1 MLRKRQSRAKRLK
14 SYMPRKRRKISLRWQ
29 ALTST
34 ISTTFVLV
42 LMGLVIMCALTAR
55 RLGESVRQSLAV
67 TVMMTDEASNAEAK
81 ALKAKLEKRKWVKDI
96 TLITREQALKEQ
108 TEAMGQ
114 DPTEF
119 LGQNPFT
126 PSLELHLEADYACT
140 DSLLWISK
148 RLKSQSK
155 VSDVIYQ
162 KDLVESLNRNLH
174 KVAYIL
180 LGMAVLLGL
189 VTLVLINN
197 TVRLSVYSRRFII
210 HTMRLV
216 GASWGFIRRPFMMRA
231 MWIGLAAGI
240 LADAVLVGGVHT
252 LLQYDPSTI
261 EYVTPENVGITL
273 LSVLVFGLLLTLLC
287 TFASVSHYLGMREG
301 EMYE

>member
-1 MLRKRQSRAKRLK
+1 
-14 SYMPRKRRKISLRWQ
+14 MPRKRRKISLRWQ

-34 ISTTFVLV
+34 ISTTFVLI
-42 LMGLVIMCALTAR
+42 LMGLVIICALTAH

-67 TVMMTDEASNAEAK
+67 TVVMSDDASDQQTVE
-81 ALKAKLEKRKWVKDI
+81 LKKRLQTRPWVKDI
-96 TLITREQALKEQ
+96 NYISREQALKEQ

-126 PSLELHLEADYACT
+126 PLLELHLQADYACT

-148 RLKSQSK
+148 RLKSNK
-155 VSDVIYQ
+155 LVTDVIYQ
-162 KDLVESLNRNLH
+162 KEIVESLNRNLRR
-174 KVAYIL
+174 VTF
-180 LGMAVLLGL
+180 VLLCMAGLLLL

-216 GASWGFIRRPFMMRA
+216 GASWGFIRRPFMLRA
-231 MWIGLAAGI
+231 FWIGLAAGI
-240 LADAVLVGGVHT
+240 LADGVLLGGLHA
-252 LLQYDPSTI
+252 LWEYDPSMS
-261 EYVTPENVGITL
+261 EYVTMQNVGITAL
-273 LSVLVFGLLLTLLC
+273 AVLVCGLLLTLLC
-287 TFASVSHYLGMREG
+287 TFISVSHYLGMREG

>member
-1 MLRKRQSRAKRLK
+1 MPKKRK
-14 SYMPRKRRKISLRWQ
+14 KISLRWQ

-34 ISTTFVLV
+34 ISTTFVLI
-42 LMGLVIMCALTAR
+42 LMGLVIICALTAH

-67 TVMMTDEASNAEAK
+67 TLMMSDDATNEQ
-81 ALKAKLEKRKWVKDI
+81 ALELKKKLQKRMWVKDI
-96 TLITREQALKEQ
+96 IYISREQALEEQ

-126 PSLELHLEADYACT
+126 PSLELHLQADYACT

-148 RLKSQSK
+148 RLKGNK
-155 VSDVIYQ
+155 LVTDVIYQ
-162 KDLVESLNRNLH
+162 KDLVENLNRNLR
-174 KVAYIL
+174 KVTYVL
-180 LGMAVLLGL
+180 LGLAGLLGL
-189 VTLVLINN
+189 VTLVLIHN

-231 MWIGLAAGI
+231 FWIGLAAGV
-240 LADAVLVGGVHT
+240 LADCVLLGGLHA
-252 LLQYDPSTI
+252 LWDYDPSMS
-261 EYVTPENVGITL
+261 EYVTMENVGITAIA
-273 LSVLVFGLLLTLLC
+273 VLVSGLLLTLLC
-287 TFASVSHYLGMREG
+287 TFISVSHYLSMREG
-301 EMYE
+301 EMYA

>member
-1 MLRKRQSRAKRLK
+1 
-14 SYMPRKRRKISLRWQ
+14 MPRKRRKISLRWQ

-180 LGMAVLLGL
+180 LGMAALLGL

-240 LADAVLVGGVHT
+240 LADAVLVGGVHA

-273 LSVLVFGLLLTLLC
+273 LSVLVFGLMLTLLC